1 MGLTGKTV
9 PVASTSEAAP
19 LAQKQPHVAA
29 IASDLAAELFDLP
42 KLAEFIEDDAGNVTR
57 FLIIGTSTSK
67 PTGCDRT
74 SIVFSVGHHSGTLV
88 GVLDAFRTAGIN
100 MTRIESRPAKHKRWG
115 YYFFV
120 DVEGHAE
127 TPELIDPLK
136 EASARCGYWKVLGAY
151 HRSDEVL

>member
-1 MGLTGKTV
+1 M
-9 PVASTSEAAP
+9 ASAR
-19 LAQKQPHVAA
+19 
-29 IASDLAAELFDLP
+29 AAELLELP
-42 KLAEFIEDDAGNVTR
+42 KRAEFSADDAGNVTR

-100 MTRIESRPAKHKRWG
+100 MTRIESRPDKHKRWG

-136 EASARCGYWKVLGAY
+136 EASARCGYWKVPGAY